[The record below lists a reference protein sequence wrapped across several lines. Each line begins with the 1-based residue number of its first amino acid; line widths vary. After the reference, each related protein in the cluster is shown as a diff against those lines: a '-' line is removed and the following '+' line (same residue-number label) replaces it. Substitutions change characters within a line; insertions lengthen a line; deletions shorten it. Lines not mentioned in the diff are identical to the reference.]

1 MGNIPVVL
9 GWVGYM
15 AGSAMISGLAG
26 LPLSFVRSYR
36 GKGRGADL
44 LCGSR

>member
-1 MGNIPVVL
+1 MVL

-15 AGSAMISGLAG
+15 AGPALISDLAG
-26 LPLSFVRSYR
+26 LPPSFVRSYR

-44 LCGSR
+44 